1 MAEILLTSETFVKG
15 VSNISDNV
23 AGKYLLPSI
32 REAQEIGLR
41 GVVGDCLLAKL
52 KEVAAYRPAPE
63 RPRSYDDNNYDYQP
77 YIDLLDRAQYFLAYT
92 AIALLLPKLTWKIG
106 NFGLA
111 KSNDENLTV
120 APQEEVAKQ
129 QFYYQ
134 SKADGCCRDLQ
145 RWILQNRTTFPELRA
160 CDCAAMEANLRS
172 SASCGI
178 WLGGPRGRRL
188 PGGGGCC

>member
-23 AGKYLLPSI
+23 AGKFLQPSI

-52 KEVAAYRPAPE
+52 KELATPSGGVVPINDEEYAAYK
-63 RPRSYDDNNYDYQP
+63 
-77 YIDLLDRAQYFLAYT
+77 DLLDRAQYFLAYT

-145 RWILQNRTTFPELRA
+145 RWILQNRTAFPELRA